1 MSTRLLDEPINLG
14 KPQARPLAAF
24 FGREERLKRVGN
36 RFGGHPDAS
45 IGNENS
51 HVLAG
56 LNFVVHAG
64 VRFVEMRV
72 GGLNGQLA
80 SFGHSV
86 ASIDGK
92 IYENFLWAVF
102 NFICGP
108 QRGPKPPPPT
118 PLQSELPRRASA
130 ASDPTCRLRAC

>member
-24 FGREERLKRVGN
+24 FGREERLERVGN

-92 IYENFLWAVF
+92 IYERIFKLITVR
-102 NFICGP
+102 
-108 QRGPKPPPPT
+108 QSGPK
-118 PLQSELPRRASA
+118 
-130 ASDPTCRLRAC
+130 